1 MQISFI
7 QGLNFY
13 YNGSSSLIIKKGS
26 ISVDGE
32 VYNLSNDYNLQL
44 PIINSSPIVYT
55 VVGNLCVGNSITISL
70 IPYNE
75 NDIWCIYNCSNS
87 NQIQSIFLGFVY
99 VDYDSSKE
107 TYRTDYFYTKC
118 LNENF
123 DFIHLVTTPNEFLYD
138 IINKLE
144 QWEQFKFLFKDQII
158 TYDGKFY
165 KVLKNYNSSE
175 NIDNDV
181 YLGNLKLIFGGE
193 GPTGFQGFQ
202 GPAGP
207 GGGDQGFQGFQGDV
221 GPQGFQGSQGF
232 QGDTGFQGF
241 QGDQGFQGSVGSN
254 GSMGPI
260 GFQGAQGNTGVQGPQ
275 GIEGQIGFQG
285 YQGDNG
291 FQGFQGNIGPQGANT
306 GFQGFQGTQGAQGFQ
321 GAQGLQGKTGVQGF
335 QGVIGVQG
343 NTGTQGF
350 QGAQGFQGNTGVQGP
365 QGNQGTQGE
374 IGIRGATGV
383 QGFQGNTGTQ
393 GPQGDSIQGP
403 QGLIGPTGVCVCD
416 CSTILSALQSGDP
429 ACISLIQAALGIVV
443 AGPQQ

>member
-44 PIINSSPIVYT
+44 PIINSSPIVYA

-75 NDIWCIYNCSNS
+75 NDVWCIYNCSNS

-99 VDYDSSKE
+99 VDYDSSNEK
-107 TYRTDYFYTKC
+107 YRTDNFYVKC

-123 DFIHLVTTPNEFLYD
+123 DFIHLVTTPNEFLNY
-138 IINKLE
+138 IVNKLE

-165 KVLKNYNSSE
+165 KVLKNYNSSD

-181 YLGNLKLIFGGE
+181 NSGKLMLIFGGK

-202 GPAGP
+202 GPVGSGAGDQGP
-207 GGGDQGFQGFQGDV
+207 QGPQGFQGTQGFQGFQGL
-221 GPQGFQGSQGF
+221 QGDIGIQGAQGAQGF
-232 QGDTGFQGF
+232 QGDVGSNGSMGPAGLQGVQGNTGAQGPQGF
-241 QGDQGFQGSVGSN
+241 QGDQGFQG
-254 GSMGPI
+254 
-260 GFQGAQGNTGVQGPQ
+260 
-275 GIEGQIGFQG
+275 
-285 YQGDNG
+285 YQGGNG
-291 FQGFQGNIGPQGANT
+291 FQGFQGNIGPQGADT

-321 GAQGLQGKTGVQGF
+321 GAQGLQGKTGVQGP
-335 QGVIGVQG
+335 QGSQGLQG
-343 NTGTQGF
+343 NTGVQGP
-350 QGAQGFQGNTGVQGP
+350 QGSQGLQGNTGVQGP

-383 QGFQGNTGTQ
+383 QGPQGNTGAQ

-403 QGLIGPTGVCVCD
+403 QGNTGPTGICTCD
-416 CSTILSALQSGDP
+416 CATILSALQSGDP
-429 ACISLIQAALGIVV
+429 ACISSIQAALGITI